1 MGVIIVS
8 DINNEINIE
17 TTNETVND
25 TKKEDQN
32 SPVLKK
38 KMTQQEWKQIALKR
52 NQLAILNKK
61 TPFIIKEA
69 YKTARTNIIF
79 SVAGS
84 DNKECKTI
92 VITSSGSGEGKTTST
107 LNLAITFALTGAKV
121 LVIDADMRRP
131 RAHQY
136 LGIVKDNG
144 LSTVLSKQK
153 TFEEV
158 VYRNERDGLDVLTS
172 GSIPPNPAELLGS
185 EAMQKLLEKLKF
197 EYDYIFVDTPPIS
210 IVTDASA
217 ISKFASGIILVVREG
232 ITNHENVSHSINL
245 LKLANV
251 KLLGFFVND
260 IDITNSGYGSYGKS
274 YGRRYGTSRYSRYSY
289 KRYSS
294 SYGYEKYGYNYNY
307 NGYSYNYAYR
317 YSYGD
322 KPSKNPVY
330 TQSIHDGNKPEP
342 VNQENN
348 QKE

>member
-1 MGVIIVS
+1 
-8 DINNEINIE
+8 
-17 TTNETVND
+17 
-25 TKKEDQN
+25 
-32 SPVLKK
+32 
-38 KMTQQEWKQIALKR
+38 MTQQEWKQLSLKR
-52 NQLAILNKK
+52 NQMAIINKK
-61 TPFIIKEA
+61 TPFIVKEA

-79 SVAGS
+79 SVSGS

-92 VITSSGSGEGKTTST
+92 IVTSSGSGEGKTTST

-121 LVIDADMRRP
+121 LIIDGDMRKP
-131 RAHQY
+131 RTHQY

-185 EAMQKLLEKLKF
+185 EAMQKLLEKLKL
-197 EYDYIFVDTPPIS
+197 EYDYIFIDTPPVS
-210 IVTDASA
+210 IVTDAAA
-217 ISKFASGIILVVREG
+217 ISKFSSGVVLVVREG
-232 ITNHENVSHSINL
+232 ITNHESVSHSINL

-251 KLLGFFVND
+251 KILGFFVND

-274 YGRRYGTSRYSRYSY
+274 YGRRYGISRYSRYSY
-289 KRYSS
+289 KRYSD
-294 SYGYEKYGYNYNY
+294 GKYGYSRY
-307 NGYSYNYAYR
+307 GYSNYGHDYAYR
-317 YSYGD
+317 YSYGE

-330 TQSIHDGNKPEP
+330 TEAVHETNNTASVH
-342 VNQENN
+342 QENE

>member
-1 MGVIIVS
+1 MS
-8 DINNEINIE
+8 DINNEINNETNIEINNE
-17 TTNETVND
+17 TTNEE
-25 TKKEDQN
+25 KKENQN
-32 SPVLKK
+32 SPVVKK

-52 NQLAILNKK
+52 NQMAILNKK
-61 TPFIIKEA
+61 TPFIIREA

-79 SVAGS
+79 SVSGS
-84 DNKECKTI
+84 ESKECKTI
-92 VITSSGSGEGKTTST
+92 IITSSTSGEGKTTST
-107 LNLAITFALTGAKV
+107 INLAITFALTGARV
-121 LVIDADMRRP
+121 LLIDGDMRKP

-136 LGIVKDNG
+136 LGLIKDNG

-158 VYRNERDGLDVLTS
+158 VYRDERDGLDVLTS

-185 EAMQKLLEKLKF
+185 EAMQHLLEKLKLQ
-197 EYDYIFVDTPPIS
+197 YDYIFVDTPPVS
-210 IVTDASA
+210 IVTDAA
-217 ISKFASGIILVVREG
+217 TISKFSSGVVLVVREG
-232 ITNHENVSHSINL
+232 ITNHESVSHSINL

-274 YGRRYGTSRYSRYSY
+274 YGKRYGLSRYSRYSY

-294 SYGYEKYGYNYNY
+294 YDNGKYGYGGYSYDN
-307 NGYSYNYAYR
+307 YSYNYAYR

-322 KPSKNPVY
+322 KPSRNTVY
-330 TQSIHDGNKPEP
+330 TESVHKKNTES
-342 VNQENN
+342 VSQENE

>member
-1 MGVIIVS
+1 MS
-8 DINNEINIE
+8 DINNE
-17 TTNETVND
+17 
-25 TKKEDQN
+25 TKKETKN
-32 SPVLKK
+32 KPAMKK
-38 KMTQQEWKQIALKR
+38 KMTQHEWNQLSLKR
-52 NQLAILNKK
+52 NQMAILNKK
-61 TPFIIKEA
+61 TPFIVREA

-79 SVAGS
+79 SVSGS

-92 VITSSGSGEGKTTST
+92 IVTSSGSGEGKTTST

-121 LVIDADMRRP
+121 LIIDGDMRKP

-158 VYRNERDGLDVLTS
+158 VYRNQRDGLDILTS

-185 EAMQKLLEKLKF
+185 EAMQKLLEKLKL
-197 EYDYIFVDTPPIS
+197 EYDYIFIDTPPVS
-210 IVTDASA
+210 IVTDAAA
-217 ISKFASGIILVVREG
+217 ISKFSSGVVVVVREG
-232 ITNHENVSHSINL
+232 ITNHESVSHSINL

-251 KLLGFFVND
+251 KILGFFVND

-274 YGRRYGTSRYSRYSY
+274 YGRRYGISRYSRYSY
-289 KRYSS
+289 RRYSD
-294 SYGYEKYGYNYNY
+294 GKYGYGGYGGYGGN
-307 NGYSYNYAYR
+307 YSYNYAYR
-317 YSYGD
+317 YSYGE

-330 TQSIHDGNKPEP
+330 TEAVHEDNNTEA
-342 VNQENN
+342 VHQENE